1 NSGLSLP
8 CLSSALMNRKYKKS
22 LSFFVKRIYNKATT
36 IGINRRNEMKEIL
49 EFNHKKQC
57 GLWLILIGIVLIVAV
72 ICGGEFFVNPFVFLI
87 GYYACFFGVNVN
99 KKVREK
105 LSQGDIS
112 KKQIKM
118 IYFSIATLFILMFCI
133 AGPFIPGWH
142 WRQIWLGVLM
152 ATSIHF
158 FLWFFVHGWSM
169 VVLGIVC
176 MVIVTM
182 GYIFTG
188 IPVSVICI
196 ADAMVKLICGIY
208 LLFIAKPSKYIP
220 NPELFMSI

>member
-1 NSGLSLP
+1 
-8 CLSSALMNRKYKKS
+8 
-22 LSFFVKRIYNKATT
+22 
-36 IGINRRNEMKEIL
+36 MKETL

-57 GLWLILIGIVLIVAV
+57 GLWLILIGIVLIIAV
-72 ICGGEFFVNPFVFLI
+72 ICGGKFFVNPFVFLI
-87 GYYACFFGVNVN
+87 GYYVCFFGVNVN
-99 KKVREK
+99 KKLRDK

-118 IYFSIATLFILMFCI
+118 IYFSITALFILMFCI

-142 WRQIWLGVLM
+142 WRQIWLSVLM

-176 MVIVTM
+176 IVIATT
-182 GYIFTG
+182 GYMFPS
-188 IPVSVICI
+188 IPVSIICI
-196 ADAMVKLICGIY
+196 ADAVVKLICGAY
-208 LLFIAKPSKYIP
+208 LLFIAKPSKFIP
-220 NPELFMSI
+220 NPTK

>member
-1 NSGLSLP
+1 
-8 CLSSALMNRKYKKS
+8 
-22 LSFFVKRIYNKATT
+22 
-36 IGINRRNEMKEIL
+36 
-49 EFNHKKQC
+49 
-57 GLWLILIGIVLIVAV
+57 
-72 ICGGEFFVNPFVFLI
+72 
-87 GYYACFFGVNVN
+87 
-99 KKVREK
+99 
-105 LSQGDIS
+105 
-112 KKQIKM
+112 M

-182 GYIFTG
+182 GYIFPG

-220 NPELFMSI
+220 NMIKQRMYKETTSSFPGRITASRANRLVRNYSLLALFM

>member
-1 NSGLSLP
+1 
-8 CLSSALMNRKYKKS
+8 
-22 LSFFVKRIYNKATT
+22 
-36 IGINRRNEMKEIL
+36 MKEIL

-57 GLWLILIGIVLIVAV
+57 GLWLILIGIVLIAAV

-182 GYIFTG
+182 GYILPG

-220 NPELFMSI
+220 NMIK

>member
-1 NSGLSLP
+1 
-8 CLSSALMNRKYKKS
+8 
-22 LSFFVKRIYNKATT
+22 
-36 IGINRRNEMKEIL
+36 MKEIL

-118 IYFSIATLFILMFCI
+118 IVIYWRGLYQISISSFSGISNREETLF
-133 AGPFIPGWH
+133 
-142 WRQIWLGVLM
+142 
-152 ATSIHF
+152 SN
-158 FLWFFVHGWSM
+158 
-169 VVLGIVC
+169 
-176 MVIVTM
+176 
-182 GYIFTG
+182 
-188 IPVSVICI
+188 
-196 ADAMVKLICGIY
+196 
-208 LLFIAKPSKYIP
+208 PS
-220 NPELFMSI
+220 ST